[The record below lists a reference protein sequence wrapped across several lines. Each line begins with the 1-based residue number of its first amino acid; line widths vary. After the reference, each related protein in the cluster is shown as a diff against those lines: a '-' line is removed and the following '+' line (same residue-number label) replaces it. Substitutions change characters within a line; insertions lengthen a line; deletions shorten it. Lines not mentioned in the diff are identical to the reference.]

1 MRNTNIAGKA
11 TRNGNYSVA
20 QMTTK
25 EFADMTQQNIKD
37 AAAIIILKGKPGVQV
52 VSVANMSILTQALCA
67 LPELAVSQVS
77 TIIRYVN
84 QLPNGQPLIS
94 YYGTMPSDE
103 IIASLAKLARTS
115 SSINGAIFSGY
126 ATLAPA
132 LGEEKHFSPELTIKS
147 GMTNIRVAKSEVI
160 FAFGSTVKRMTVNDF
175 STGQWNKA
183 TEISSFTKNVLFIDR
198 VQDNVTNV
206 VTEDKIVRSYSIV
219 SKKAAE
225 IHDQSSNLKILSFV
239 QWAKSA
245 VITTP
250 LGITQELAF
259 AKAV

>member
-1 MRNTNIAGKA
+1 MTNLIAKAEKKGNYERKEMTPTEIAG
-11 TRNGNYSVA
+11 
-20 QMTTK
+20 MTPQ
-25 EFADMTQQNIKD
+25 DIKN
-37 AAAIIILKGKPGVQV
+37 AAALYTLKNKPGVVQV
-52 VSVANMSILTQALCA
+52 VSVKDLSILSQALCA
-67 LPELAVSQVS
+67 LPEANAL
-77 TIIRYVN
+77 TITSVIRYVN
-84 QLPNGQPLIS
+84 LMPNGQLIVS
-94 YYGTMPSDE
+94 YFGAMPSDE
-103 IIASLAKLARTS
+103 IIAALTKLAKTA

-126 ATLAPA
+126 AA
-132 LGEEKHFSPELTIKS
+132 LTSAMGEEKHFSPGLAIQNKI
-147 GMTNIRVAKSEVI
+147 TNIRVAKSEVI

-183 TEISSFTKNVLFIDR
+183 VEIGTFAKNVMFLDR

-206 VTEDKIVRSYSIV
+206 VTEDKIVRGYSIV

-225 IHDQSSNLKILSFV
+225 THDQSSRLKILSFV

-259 AKAV
+259 SKAV